1 MQPSVR
7 DELISIINAAAESG
21 ELTHESPT
29 NLTRWVTEDAYS
41 KWQTRL
47 EDLLRKGEF
56 KYLNDHFWETL
67 EFGTGG
73 RRGPMGEFGPAT
85 INERTIAESAHGLA
99 RYMQS
104 VTGKTGGRGVITCDT
119 RNQSLEFSRITAEV
133 FAGNGL
139 DVFIFDSHR
148 STPALSFAVRHLNC
162 DVGVM
167 ISASHNPPEDNGFKA
182 YWNNGAQIL
191 PPHDQ
196 GIVDAVAGA
205 LQIPMVDFDEGTA
218 SGKITVIGE
227 EVDRAFMDAV
237 LANGLSSYRGIN
249 AIYSPLH
256 GVGESS
262 CYRAMKEAGFDSVSI
277 FEPHR
282 KPDGDFPNVPDRF
295 PNPERTQVYDP
306 IIAHVKKE
314 NLNTELI
321 LASDPDADRIGV
333 CVRDSDGE
341 FVPLTGNQVGALLT
355 DYILRQRKAN
365 GTLKPESFV
374 VETLVTSPMV
384 AVVAESFGVK
394 AVTELL
400 VGFKHIAKAI
410 EDGGPDNFVFGCEE
424 SIGYLAGQ
432 YCRDKDASI
441 ASLFVV
447 ELASELK
454 EQGETLLDR
463 LDQLHVEHG
472 VFAESQLSR
481 YCKGAD
487 GRAQIAQIMER
498 LRSDPPGTL
507 GGVTIETVR
516 DYGQLEI
523 RNLPANSVSSTIE
536 KPNGNLLF
544 FDSAEGPLTLSI
556 AARPSGT
563 EPKIK
568 FYSFARAQ
576 DVTNDNLAERRS
588 AASDLLSE
596 AEAALSAW
604 IDSVLDG

>member
-7 DELISIINAAAESG
+7 DELIAIINQAAETG
-21 ELTHESPT
+21 DLTHESPK
-29 NLTRWVTEDAYS
+29 NLTRWISEDAYS
-41 KWQTRL
+41 KWHQRI
-47 EDLLRKGEF
+47 EELLRQGEF

-104 VTGKTGGRGVITCDT
+104 VTGKTGGRGVITSDT
-119 RNQSLEFSRITAEV
+119 RNHSKEFSRITAEV

-139 DVFIFDSHR
+139 EVFIFDSPR
-148 STPALSFAVRHLNC
+148 STPALSFAVRHLKC

-191 PPHDQ
+191 SPHDK
-196 GIVDAVAGA
+196 GIVDAVADA
-205 LQIPMVDFDEGTA
+205 LEIPTVDFEEGLA
-218 SGKITVIGE
+218 NGKITVIGE
-227 EVDRAFMDAV
+227 EVDRVFMDAV
-237 LANGLSSYRGIN
+237 LANGLSSYRDIE

-256 GVGESS
+256 GVGETS
-262 CYRAMKEAGFDSVSI
+262 CYRAMKEAGFDGVSI
-277 FEPHR
+277 YEPQR
-282 KPDGDFPNVPDRF
+282 APDGDFPNVPDRF

-306 IIAHVKKE
+306 IIASIKKE
-314 NLNTELI
+314 NLSTELI

-333 CVRDSDGE
+333 CVRDSNDE

-355 DYILRQRKAN
+355 DYVLRQRTAN
-365 GTLKPESFV
+365 ATLTPDSFV
-374 VETLVTSPMV
+374 VETLVTSPMISV
-384 AVVAESFGVK
+384 IAESFGVN
-394 AVTELL
+394 AVTQLL
-400 VGFKHIAKAI
+400 VGFKYIAQAI
-410 EDGGPDNFVFGCEE
+410 EDRGPDNFVFGCEE

-441 ASLFVV
+441 ASLFIV
-447 ELASELK
+447 ELAAELK
-454 EQGETLLDR
+454 EQGKSLLDH
-463 LDQLHVEHG
+463 LNELYIQHG
-472 VFAESQLSR
+472 VFAESQVSR

-487 GRAQIAQIMER
+487 GRAQIGKIMDR
-498 LRSDPPGTL
+498 LRSDPPTTL
-507 GGVTIETVR
+507 GGVTFDTVR

-523 RNLPANSVSSTIE
+523 RNLPANSVESKIE
-536 KPNGNLLF
+536 QPHGNLLF
-544 FDSAEGPLTLSI
+544 FDSGDGPLTLSF

-576 DVTNDNLAERRS
+576 DVTEESLLERRS
-588 AASDLLSE
+588 AANNLLSDFE
-596 AEAALSAW
+596 TALAAW
-604 IDSVLDG
+604 IDSVLDE

>member
-7 DELISIINAAAESG
+7 DELIGIINQAAEKG
-21 ELTHESPT
+21 DLTHESPT
-29 NLTRWVTEDAYS
+29 NLTRWVSEDAYS
-41 KWQTRL
+41 KWHQRL
-47 EDLLRKGEF
+47 EGLLRGGNF

-119 RNQSLEFSRITAEV
+119 RNQSIEFSRTTAEV

-148 STPALSFAVRHLNC
+148 STPALSFAVRQLNC

-191 PPHDQ
+191 PPHDK
-196 GIVDAVAGA
+196 GIVDAVGEA
-205 LQIPMVDFDEGTA
+205 LEIPMVGFEEGTA
-218 SGKITVIGE
+218 NGKINVIGE

-237 LANGLSSYRGIN
+237 LANGLSSCRSIN

-256 GVGESS
+256 GVGETS
-262 CYRAMKEAGFDSVSI
+262 CYRAMKEDGFDGVSI

-306 IIAHVKKE
+306 IIAHINKE
-314 NLNTELI
+314 NLDTELI

-355 DYILRQRKAN
+355 DYVLRQRKAN
-365 GTLKPESFV
+365 GTLTPDSFV
-374 VETLVTSPMV
+374 VETLVTSPMISV
-384 AVVAESFGVK
+384 IAESFGVN
-394 AVTELL
+394 AVTQLL
-400 VGFKHIAKAI
+400 VGFKYIAKAI
-410 EDGGPDNFVFGCEE
+410 EDGGPNNFVFGCEE

-441 ASLFVV
+441 ASLFIV

-454 EQGETLLDR
+454 EHGKTLLDR
-463 LDQLHVEHG
+463 LNELYVQHG
-472 VFAESQLSR
+472 VFAESQVSR
-481 YCKGAD
+481 YCRGAD
-487 GRAQIAQIMER
+487 GRAQIAKIMER
-498 LRSDPPGTL
+498 LRSDPPATL
-507 GGVTIETVR
+507 GPVTLESVR

-523 RNLPANSVSSTIE
+523 RRLPANSVSSKIE
-536 KPNGNLLF
+536 EPHGNLLF
-544 FDSAEGPLTLSI
+544 FDSADGPLTLSI

-576 DVTNDNLAERRS
+576 DVTEDSLAERCK
-588 AASDLLSE
+588 AANDLLSD
-596 AEAALSAW
+596 AETSLATW
-604 IDSVLDG
+604 IDSVLND